1 MAAERMGAAER
12 LSVAAHDFATE
23 LSDTVALVAGG
34 DCPRFIAR
42 PAALSAHI
50 RQADGSGVPLAR
62 DGRTIIRLLVSMRVT
77 LDHQQDF
84 LRTVKSS
91 FKVYAEGGH
100 YTMVE
105 AHTDQIG
112 ESRLD
117 RNVKRFFVRLHR
129 RADPA
134 HALEAAY

>member
-1 MAAERMGAAER
+1 MRHFHRCSLSPDDVLATADAFFPTIGLAPTETAARARGFDGALGTLR
-12 LSVAAHDFATE
+12 LEV
-23 LSDTVALVAGG
+23 
-34 DCPRFIAR
+34 R
-42 PAALSAHI
+42 P
-50 RQADGSGVPLAR
+50 
-62 DGRTIIRLLVSMRVT
+62 
-77 LDHQQDF
+77 
-84 LRTVKSS
+84 
-91 FKVYAEGGH
+91 EGGH
-100 YTMVE
+100 YTLVE